1 MDGSQRRGAPRP
13 LPWLEWRVGERVTL
27 LYREEGNLQEVVG
40 ELLQCGP
47 HGVLIRSRRGDVSVH
62 ATQMVVGRRV
72 DLVPPRPDAPP
83 RSP

>member
-1 MDGSQRRGAPRP
+1 MESSQRRSAPRP

-27 LYREEGNLQEVVG
+27 LYREAGNLQEVVG

-72 DLVPPRPDAPP
+72 PSLPDVPPRAP
-83 RSP
+83 